1 MERARVKVKRQ
12 LNFVK
17 GISGAYFIQT
27 PTSVG
32 AGLARQQ
39 WFIKHFRR
47 GATIVSEDVWEI
59 FSNKYKQKTLVEYD
73 DGKFEV
79 KDIA

>member
-12 LNFVK
+12 ITFVK
-17 GISGAYFIQT
+17 GISGAHFIQK

-32 AGLARQQ
+32 AGLARQA
-39 WFIKHFRR
+39 WFSEYFRR
-47 GATIVSEDVWEI
+47 GATIVSEDVWAI
-59 FSNKYKQKTLVEYD
+59 LSNTYKQETLIEYD
-73 DGKFEV
+73 DGRFET